1 MSIKKLIQKLQEKKI
16 STFSIMCVITVM
28 FMILPLIMKIPIISS
43 VIAWIMSALK
53 YQEYKSAYLGLIGG
67 LVGSWLAITGAIYTQ
82 QKINK
87 DTDKRKEQ
95 EEIERRLENKKY
107 AKGICRSFLLNEI
120 RQNDKII
127 KRHDKSNFYKELKE
141 KDSNWNLGEDIGIS
155 VEKWKEIRI
164 ELLKIDTEC
173 ANLMFGVYKYY
184 EPLIGTVFHGKM
196 NIMKERYGLDYN
208 QYEKDYQSI
217 IDYLERG

>member
-1 MSIKKLIQKLQEKKI
+1 MSIRKLFDKLKEKKI
-16 STFSIMCVITVM
+16 STFSIMCVITLLFV
-28 FMILPLIMKIPIISS
+28 ILPLIMKIPIISD
-43 VIAWIMSALK
+43 VIAWLMSALK
-53 YQEYKSAYLGLIGG
+53 YQEYKSAYLGLVGG
-67 LVGSWLAITGAIYTQ
+67 LVGSWLAITGATYTQ
-82 QKINK
+82 QKINE
-87 DTDKRKEQ
+87 DADKRKSQ
-95 EEIERRLENKKY
+95 EEIEKIRENKEY

-127 KRHDKSNFYKELKE
+127 KRDCNPNFYEALKAGV
-141 KDSNWNLGEDIGIS
+141 SNWNLGEDIGIS

-196 NIMKERYGLDYN
+196 NIMIERYELDYN
-208 QYEKDYQSI
+208 QYERDYQSV
-217 IDYLERG
+217 IDYLGRG

>member
-1 MSIKKLIQKLQEKKI
+1 MKLIDKLREKKI
-16 STFSIMCVITVM
+16 STFSIMCVITVV
-28 FMILPLIMKIPIISS
+28 FIFLPLIMKIPVVSD
-43 VIAWIMSALK
+43 VIAWLMSALK

-67 LVGSWLAITGAIYTQ
+67 LVGSWLAITGAIFTQ
-82 QKINK
+82 QKMNE
-87 DTDKRKEQ
+87 DSDKRKEQ
-95 EEIERRLENKKY
+95 EEIERKLENKKY

-127 KRHDKSNFYKELKE
+127 KRDERPEFYESLKTGV
-141 KDSNWNLGEDIGIS
+141 SNWNLGEDIGIS

-196 NIMKERYGLDYN
+196 NIMIERYGLDYN
-208 QYEKDYQSI
+208 QYERDYQSV
-217 IDYLERG
+217 IDYLGRG